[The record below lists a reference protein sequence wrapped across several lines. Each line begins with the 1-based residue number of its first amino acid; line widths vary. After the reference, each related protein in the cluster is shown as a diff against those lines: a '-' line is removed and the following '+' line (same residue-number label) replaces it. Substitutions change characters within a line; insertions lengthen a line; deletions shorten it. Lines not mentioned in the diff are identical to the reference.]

1 MLIPVICEEIRVLGT
16 HTSLILAGFG
26 PVLEKL
32 EVLEVLLQGQSEVI
46 NGLVASKG
54 NAPIERLAFRY
65 WSADARLYL
74 KIEPARGQVMKWLML
89 AQTFQ
94 GILQFMEIY
103 GYRVVRRFTT
113 LDDEA
118 GIVGW
123 GTLALYKPRAI
134 GLNASSPVETS

>member
-1 MLIPVICEEIRVLGT
+1 ML
-16 HTSLILAGFG
+16 S
-26 PVLEKL
+26 
-32 EVLEVLLQGQSEVI
+32 QGQSDII

-54 NAPIERLAFRY
+54 NAPIERLAFSY

-74 KIEPARGQVMKWLML
+74 KIETARGQLMTWLML
-89 AQTFQ
+89 EQTFQ

-103 GYRVVRRFTT
+103 GYRVVRKFTA

-123 GTLALYKPRAI
+123 GTLALYRPRAI